1 VRALLAPAV
10 LGLAFAC
17 GASAAGTPQT
27 SLRIS
32 VWLEG
37 RTSGEARVWR
47 LHCVPSSGTHPRAA
61 SACARLAALDDP
73 FRPVPPD
80 AICTQQYGGP
90 SEALVTGRFRGRR
103 IWARFNRRDGC
114 HISRWQKHAF
124 LFPVRPAS
132 P

>member
-1 VRALLAPAV
+1 VRALLALAV
-10 LGLAFAC
+10 LGLLLAC
-17 GASAAGTPQT
+17 GTSAASTPET
-27 SLRIS
+27 SLRIT

-37 RTSGEARVWR
+37 RASDQPRAWTLRCAPAGGS
-47 LHCVPSSGTHPRAA
+47 HPRAA
-61 SACARLAALDDP
+61 SACSRLAALDDP
-73 FRPVPPD
+73 FRPVPPE
-80 AICTQQYGGP
+80 AICTLQYGGP
-90 SEALVTGRFRGRR
+90 SEALVTGSFRGRR